1 MWVALNLYCCI
12 HSRLSNGNET
22 QHYTY
27 IAVITSFLL
36 DFYTN
41 NMYLVISYLYRK
53 KPILDSLYIFFHV
66 NSSKCMSYII
76 SMCAAALVSSESKIH
91 KWSEWQVQLWTWI
104 LWILILNE
112 YSISCRIH
120 VLDELVFALVVV
132 TSIFKKMLENGTC
145 LPFNILNV
153 LIF

>member
-1 MWVALNLYCCI
+1 MNLYCCI
-12 HSRLSNGNET
+12 HSTLSNSNET

-36 DFYTN
+36 DLYTN

-91 KWSEWQVQLWTWI
+91 FSLCDEIAEINERKKIMIVLFIWFVCFLFVFLEGRQVFDQ
-104 LWILILNE
+104 
-112 YSISCRIH
+112 
-120 VLDELVFALVVV
+120 
-132 TSIFKKMLENGTC
+132 
-145 LPFNILNV
+145 
-153 LIF
+153 

>member
-1 MWVALNLYCCI
+1 MNLYCCI
-12 HSRLSNGNET
+12 HSTLSNGNET

-91 KWSEWQVQLWTWI
+91 FSLCDEIAEINERKKIMIVLFIWFVCFLFVFFEGRQVFDQ
-104 LWILILNE
+104 
-112 YSISCRIH
+112 
-120 VLDELVFALVVV
+120 
-132 TSIFKKMLENGTC
+132 
-145 LPFNILNV
+145 
-153 LIF
+153 